1 MSAQPQQQ
9 VPLVQFAQKATAIVK
24 AAGFDPKTI
33 DLETFRRLAPLIF
46 TRAYSAIYKEQLI
59 SELGDKST
67 KEEQILNSQLV
78 IDGLTVKTRNPALAT
93 ISGIDIFQ
101 GNHRAVGILAGVL
114 FSEGQ
119 RLWMEKMK
127 SSNSRPASAA
137 AATTANPT
145 TTNNPRY
152 DSPVKSERGKEEL
165 FDQMNEKE
173 KLENIRANPN
183 VSPHEL
189 ERLLNR
195 ITYLETRLRKKKVPS
210 KSSPDGRR
218 PISASPSSRP
228 SHASSTNKARSN
240 SRPVSAP
247 GHRRPHPH
255 HHSNHANHKKD
266 NNNVIE
272 DQDDDVRED
281 NEGDDSE
288 DEEDAIAIIP
298 RNNRN
303 HHSHHHNADDDNEEE
318 EENTSDISNDLDNP
332 HKRIKPHKKRIRP
345 ASAPTTRRVKS
356 VSSRLYSAPLNKA
369 AIEQNHP
376 NTVAG
381 SSPPKQR
388 PPGGGVMINSLFT

>member
-24 AAGFDPKTI
+24 AAGFDPKNI

-59 SELGDKST
+59 SELGDTST

-127 SSNSRPASAA
+127 SSSNSRPVSAVA
-137 AATTANPT
+137 GSTITANPAVAT
-145 TTNNPRY
+145 SSNTRYESPTNA
-152 DSPVKSERGKEEL
+152 EREKEGL
-165 FDQMNEKE
+165 FNQMNEKE
-173 KLENIRANPN
+173 KLEHIRANPN

-195 ITYLETRLRKKKVPS
+195 ITYLETRLRRKKGKKVES
-210 KSSPDGRR
+210 SSPKGRR
-218 PISASPSSRP
+218 PTSASPGRP
-228 SHASSTNKARSN
+228 QQLLANKPQ

-247 GHRRPHPH
+247 SHRRPH
-255 HHSNHANHKKD
+255 HSNND
-266 NNNVIE
+266 YRNNRAEPDDE
-272 DQDDDVRED
+272 DIVE
-281 NEGDDSE
+281 EGDDDE
-288 DEEDAIAIIP
+288 DEDDAIAIIT
-298 RNNRN
+298 RNN
-303 HHSHHHNADDDNEEE
+303 HHDD
-318 EENTSDISNDLDNP
+318 TSDISNDLDNSNNLDHDSNN
-332 HKRIKPHKKRIRP
+332 HKPLKPHKKRVRP

-369 AIEQNHP
+369 AIERNHP
-376 NTVAG
+376 NTAAVH
-381 SSPPKQR
+381 PKQA
-388 PPGGGVMINSLFT
+388 MINSLFT